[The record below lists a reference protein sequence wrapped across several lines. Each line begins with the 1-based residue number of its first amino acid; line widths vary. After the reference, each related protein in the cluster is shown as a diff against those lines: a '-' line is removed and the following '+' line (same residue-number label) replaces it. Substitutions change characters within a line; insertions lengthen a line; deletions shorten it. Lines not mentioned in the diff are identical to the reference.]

1 MPTEPQSQ
9 DTAVAEPPAKLPN
22 ETAVLD
28 STESTLEPAAV
39 QPVADETSGDVT
51 ETAPESDSA
60 EEKGDKWP
68 EELVERAKGYGIV
81 DPHALG
87 SVEQLENF
95 LAHSDAKLAE
105 ITMQAMKPPGEE
117 PPEPAEGTPAKEAKP
132 EAKPSPP
139 DTPASK
145 GFNLNLTDEQKE
157 DLGTDLISSLTD
169 MTKHYNNG
177 IMSMAQEVA
186 QMRQAFA
193 EMQQA
198 AAIQA
203 FDVEVGKLGAEWDG
217 FIGRGPSMELDRES
231 DYFQRRLKIEQT
243 ALALARAE
251 GPTPGGQPRRVTPAH
266 FKRAAYA
273 VAATNGFNPKAKQ
286 LADAVQKRAK
296 SAVPRPTEAK
306 VADADNRGVEAQIRA
321 VREWRARQ
329 GKG

>member
-39 QPVADETSGDVT
+39 QPGADETSGDVT

-60 EEKGDKWP
+60 GEKGDEWP

-105 ITMQAMKPPGEE
+105 ITMQALKPPGEE
-117 PPEPAEGTPAKEAKP
+117 PPEPAEGTLDKDAKP
-132 EAKPSPP
+132 KAQPSPP
-139 DTPASK
+139 DTPART
-145 GFNLNLTDEQKE
+145 GFNLNLSDEQKE

-169 MTKHYNNG
+169 MTNHYNKG
-177 IMSMAQEVA
+177 IMSMAQEVT
-186 QMRQAFA
+186 QMRQVVAQ
-193 EMQQA
+193 MQQA

-203 FDVEVGKLGAEWDG
+203 FDVEVAKLGPEWHG
-217 FIGRGPSMELDRES
+217 FIGQGASMELDQQS
-231 DYFQRRLKIEQT
+231 DHFQRRLKIEQT

-251 GPTPGGQPRRVTPAH
+251 GLTPGGQPRPVTTAH
-266 FKRAAYA
+266 LKRAAYA

-306 VADADNRGVEAQIRA
+306 VADADNRGVSAQVRA
-321 VREWRARQ
+321 VEKLLQAK
-329 GKG
+329 GKR